1 MLATIVTPSI
11 NTAQLFALIAA
22 IIFVI
27 AFLSGIL
34 TRTGTTNAG
43 YSYIGGWLTTAGFVF
58 IALALLWGIH

>member
-27 AFLSGIL
+27 AFLSGIF
-34 TRTGTTNAG
+34 TRAGTYAG
-43 YSYIGGWLTTAGFVF
+43 YNYIGGWLSTAGFVF